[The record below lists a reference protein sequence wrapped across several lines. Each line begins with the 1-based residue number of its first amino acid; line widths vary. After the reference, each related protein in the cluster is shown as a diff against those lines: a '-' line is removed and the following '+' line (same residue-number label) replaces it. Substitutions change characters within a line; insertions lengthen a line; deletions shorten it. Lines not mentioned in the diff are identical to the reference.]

1 MIKRSLLVNS
11 RSYISSKNKQLV
23 IRVDGREDDAIVPAE
38 DIGYLEFDSLQS
50 TITTATLALL
60 AEQGATVAICDAR
73 HHPVALL
80 QPLEGNTLHAER
92 HRSQIVCRSAL
103 KRRLWQSIVKAKIR
117 NQARVLDIL
126 GDPSPAL
133 KRRVTR
139 VLSGDSTNQ
148 EGVAARFY
156 WQATLRPFKV
166 RRDPDGN
173 HPNAMLNYGY
183 AVLRAAIA
191 RAIVASGLHP
201 ALGIKHSHRN
211 NGFALAD
218 DLMEPYRPFVDL
230 IVLPCALGNDQL
242 DKLTPSIKSQ
252 LLALLVMDTQSSIG
266 RRPLFNSVMHAAT
279 ALTRSF
285 EEQSDMLDFPE
296 PCEPE

>member
-1 MIKRSLLVNS
+1 MIKRSILVAS
-11 RSYISSKNKQLV
+11 RTYISTKNRQIVL
-23 IRVDGREDDAIVPAE
+23 RVDGREDEVTVPAE
-38 DIGYLEFDSLQS
+38 DIGYMEFDSLQS
-50 TITTATLALL
+50 TITTAAMAVLA
-60 AEQGATVAICDAR
+60 AEGATVAICDAR

-80 QPLEGNTLHAER
+80 HPMEGNTLHAER
-92 HRSQIVCRSAL
+92 LRKQIAC
-103 KRRLWQSIVKAKIR
+103 KRAVKGRLWQSIVRAKIR

-133 KRRVTR
+133 SRREAK
-139 VLSGDSTNQ
+139 VLTGDSTNQ

-156 WQATLRPFKV
+156 WQTTLRPFRT

-183 AVLRAAIA
+183 AVLRAATA

-201 ALGIKHSHRN
+201 ALGIKHSNRN

-230 IVLPCALGNDQL
+230 IVLPCALGYEHL
-242 DKLTPSIKSQ
+242 EELTPIVKRQ
-252 LLALLVMDTQSSIG
+252 ILELLVMDTQSSIG
-266 RRPLFNSVMHAAT
+266 RRPLLNSVMHAAT
-279 ALTRSF
+279 ALSRSF
-285 EEQSDMLDFPE
+285 DTQSDMLDFPV